1 MIFIYTFHFFSTT
14 IHFVF
19 YIFILFAFCLVCLA
33 VSWIRFCQCS
43 AHVVFDVCL
52 FFMSIIIDLLYCV
65 IVFLIIHIYVI
76 IAFSLRYFLFVES
89 NCLLITT
96 MLIIWTILAFIYI
109 YIYKLYMNLYISWWR
124 LILKKAIMTRN
135 L

>member
-19 YIFILFAFCLVCLA
+19 YIFILFAFCLVCLI

-52 FFMSIIIDLLYCV
+52 FFMSIIIDLLYCL
-65 IVFLIIHIYVI
+65 IVFLIIHTYVI

-96 MLIIWTILAFIYI
+96 MLIIWTILAFYGKMSKEERID
-109 YIYKLYMNLYISWWR
+109 KGNSWN
-124 LILKKAIMTRN
+124 IFVIMTRFSHSD
-135 L
+135 

>member
-1 MIFIYTFHFFSTT
+1 MIFIYTFRFFSAT

-19 YIFILFAFCLVCLA
+19 YIFILFAFCLVCLT
-33 VSWIRFCQCS
+33 VPWIRFCQCS

-65 IVFLIIHIYVI
+65 IVFLIIHTYVI

-96 MLIIWTILAFIYI
+96 MLIIWTILAFHGKMSKEERID
-109 YIYKLYMNLYISWWR
+109 KGNSWN
-124 LILKKAIMTRN
+124 IFVIMTCFSHSD
-135 L
+135 